1 MGILSLLPRR
11 LRLRPRHLRTALTLV
26 LDVLVPK
33 RWSRVTFICKKS
45 FGFAGNIRV
54 ATLAFAEEREY
65 EVQLWCEAP
74 LPPLTEQVLREAGVR
89 LLHRFSLGNVLRLVS
104 SGVLVVDHSARDAH
118 IIRRSRR
125 RALIN
130 LWHGVPIKRIE
141 LTIPGLDQARQ
152 KRMTRTDQLYDVLI
166 ASSERDAEAI
176 STSFGVPRERV
187 AVTGLP
193 RYDLLFEELP
203 PTSDLS
209 ECDHRIEQLLAG
221 RRLVLFA
228 PTFREHGCS
237 PVEQVSPAEWSRLCA
252 CLRDKGAVL
261 GIRLHPYDR
270 ARCPEQS
277 PDIIDLGA
285 AAFPETN
292 LVLRHT
298 SILVTDFSSLW
309 VDYVLLQRP
318 IAGFAKDAS
327 DYMTR
332 ERGCLYD
339 LEEVFPGPFFTDI
352 AELETWLACQLDD
365 PNPIVE
371 HEVQHQLFHTS
382 LARPYAPRCTALIR
396 STSPAND
403 EE

>member
-1 MGILSLLPRR
+1 MGSLSLLPRR
-11 LRLRPRHLRTALTLV
+11 LRLRPRHLRTALTLL
-26 LDVLVPK
+26 LDLLVPK

-65 EVQLWCEAP
+65 EVQLWCEAS
-74 LPPLTEQVLREAGVR
+74 LSPLTEQVLKEAGVR

-118 IIRRSRR
+118 IVRRSRR

-141 LTIPGLDQARQ
+141 LMIPGLDQARQ
-152 KRMTRTDQLYDVLI
+152 KRMSQTDQLYDVLI

-176 STSFGVPRERV
+176 ATSFGVPRERV

-193 RYDLLFEELP
+193 RYDLLFDDP
-203 PTSDLS
+203 AQPSDLS
-209 ECDHRIEQLLAG
+209 ECERRLEELLAG

-228 PTFREHGCS
+228 PTFREHGLS
-237 PVEQVSPAEWSRLCA
+237 PIQQLSAAEWARLCA
-252 CLRDKGAVL
+252 CVQTRGAVL
-261 GIRLHPYDR
+261 GVRLHPYDR
-270 ARCPEQS
+270 SICPAECPEL
-277 PDIIDLGA
+277 IDLGA

-298 SILVTDFSSLW
+298 SVLITDFSSLW
-309 VDYVLLQRP
+309 VDYVLLRRP
-318 IAGFAKDAS
+318 IVGFAKDAS
-327 DYMTR
+327 DYMTE

-339 LEEVFPGPFFTDI
+339 LDEVFPGPFFTEVG
-352 AELETWLACQLDD
+352 ALERWLSQTLED
-365 PNPIVE
+365 PNPVVE
-371 HEVQHQLFHTS
+371 HERQRELFHS
-382 LARPYAPRCTALIR
+382 HLAQPYAPRCTALIR
-396 STSPAND
+396 SAGPAND
-403 EE
+403 KE